1 MEMGTTVVLA
11 DAHAMMREGLKLVLQ
26 ETGRMTVV
34 GETDSVEEGVRLS
47 CRLSPDIL
55 AIDFGMLRGRGL
67 PPIRKLI
74 AREPNTNVLV
84 LTDPEHRETLDPIIE
99 AGVRG
104 CIGKNRTAEEL
115 VIAVD
120 LVAAGGKRLP
130 RRASRLVQRRILNN
144 GSGLEARLARL
155 NENERKVLVLTA
167 RGFTAREIGTRIH
180 LAHKSVDNCRS
191 VIRRKLEIRTRAQFV
206 SVALEAGLLETDLSP
221 SIGV

>member
-1 MEMGTTVVLA
+1 M
-11 DAHAMMREGLKLVLQ
+11 
-26 ETGRMTVV
+26 
-34 GETDSVEEGVRLS
+34 
-47 CRLSPDIL
+47 
-55 AIDFGMLRGRGL
+55 
-67 PPIRKLI
+67 
-74 AREPNTNVLV
+74 LV